1 MLHSP
6 LPHSP
11 APRECALCGGPIL
24 ATERSDKE
32 FCSDACRSLNWQ
44 RRNRVPISAYT
55 VEDFAEVLAVVARNQ
70 VRIGR
75 NAKLLGY
82 SLKAY
87 HPARG
92 TARLGEFSFPNPNRK
107 TKRFPDESGVARV
120 RREPYFRYAPFE
132 PARVPHVGQFTV
144 TLHWDDG
151 HVGTIGE
158 TVWVK
163 RAFPSVPYLD
173 QEGNRYDLKG
183 KLIPKG
189 KSATP
194 KARKKYVPRRQ
205 SVVAT
210 DSVLPVEPTM
220 LEYVRVAVARA
231 VQAEREAD
239 RLRVATTRPPEGS
252 DQATSLQAL
261 AEQVATLT
269 AKLNAAEARAIQ
281 TERDAREQVARAT
294 QSERDVKEAL
304 ARVEARAVRAEALLV
319 NEGQRPPLIDLLE
332 AQLKNAAARA
342 VNLEEENF
350 QMFQRLKV
358 LERSQQL
365 QPSAVAAAAPPAAIQ
380 PTVATQTTPPAP
392 TPVAAKPATVSV
404 EQSVARSAGQ
414 AASPSPS
421 AVRAPLHRK
430 TLSVLKVGGRL
441 S

>member
-1 MLHSP
+1 
-6 LPHSP
+6 
-11 APRECALCGGPIL
+11 
-24 ATERSDKE
+24 
-32 FCSDACRSLNWQ
+32 
-44 RRNRVPISAYT
+44 
-55 VEDFAEVLAVVARNQ
+55 VLAVVARNQ

-239 RLRVATTRPPEGS
+239 RLRTATTQHPDGS
-252 DQATSLQAL
+252 DQATRLQAL

-269 AKLNAAEARAIQ
+269 AKLNAAEARATQ
-281 TERDAREQVARAT
+281 AERDA
-294 QSERDVKEAL
+294 KEAL
-304 ARVEARAVRAEALLV
+304 ARAEAGAGRAKVLV
-319 NEGQRPPLIDLLE
+319 NDGQPPSLSDTIQLLE
-332 AQLKNAAARA
+332 AQLKFATAKVAS
-342 VNLEEENF
+342 LEEERF

-358 LERSQQL
+358 LERSLQQ
-365 QPSAVAAAAPPAAIQ
+365 QASAVSAPTSAAVAAATPPAAIQ
-380 PTVATQTTPPAP
+380 PTVANQTTPPAP

-404 EQSVARSAGQ
+404 EQSVARAAGQ

-430 TLSVLKVGGRL
+430 TLSVLKVGGHT
-441 S
+441 

>member
-1 MLHSP
+1 MLP
-6 LPHSP
+6 LP
-11 APRECALCGGPIL
+11 APRECALCRGPIH

-44 RRNRVPISAYT
+44 RKNRVPISAYT
-55 VEDFAEVLAVVARNQ
+55 VEDFAEVLAVLAQNK

-75 NAKLLGY
+75 KAKLLGY
-82 SLKAY
+82 SLRAF

-132 PARVPHVGQFTV
+132 PARVPHVGPFTV

-151 HVGTIGE
+151 HVGTIGDN
-158 TVWVK
+158 VWVK
-163 RAFPSVPYLD
+163 RAFPSVPYYD

-183 KLIPKG
+183 KLIPTG

-194 KARKKYVPRRQ
+194 KTRKKYVPRRQ

-220 LEYVRVAVARA
+220 LEYIRVAVARA

-239 RLRVATTRPPEGS
+239 RLRAATTQHPDGS
-252 DQATSLQAL
+252 DQATRLQAL

-281 TERDAREQVARAT
+281 AERDAKEQ
-294 QSERDVKEAL
+294 L

-319 NEGQRPPLIDLLE
+319 NEGQRPPLNDKIQLLE

-342 VNLEEENF
+342 VNLEQENF

-358 LERSQQL
+358 LERSLQQ
-365 QPSAVAAAAPPAAIQ
+365 QASVVSAPTSATVAAASPPAAIKAEVPAQ
-380 PTVATQTTPPAP
+380 TATPAP
-392 TPVAAKPATVSV
+392 PSAVAKPATVSV
-404 EQSVARSAGQ
+404 EQSVARAAGQ